1 LEALK
6 AAKQSL
12 LENQYGE
19 IERAFLK
26 KALAAASGNITR
38 AARQVGMQRSNFS
51 TLMKKHGLSAASG
64 QSSPTIANGR
74 G

>member
-1 LEALK
+1 LK
-6 AAKQSL
+6 AAKQNL
-12 LENQYGE
+12 LANQFGE

-26 KALAAASGNITR
+26 KALSAAAGNITQ

-51 TLMKKHGLSAASG
+51 TLMKKHGLTPGSG
-64 QSSPTIANGR
+64 QSPPKVENRR